1 MAEPYDV
8 LASLNRMLESE
19 ERREQYKLQASL
31 SLMQFAQQKRM
42 QDIQLAGQRLELLQ
56 AANTQMMGTQAQT
69 FLEETGLEAMYL
81 RTLEDVD
88 DQAASVASMSDL
100 LQEKAKDGG
109 WGVPQDVADKIVGA
123 VYASKSGQHSGIMKI
138 GTEMYEY
145 AQTEHDYSTFG
156 KNLVL
161 LFDKVGVDM
170 PIGRLG
176 QMYQTSSNQ
185 SKILKEMFDFGQGD
199 YDIDPDIGMDI
210 VTAPDDELD
219 EALSKVAD
227 EGDQIGQQ
235 EIKSIITDS
244 SLREDVG
251 KYENQIE
258 QLNTEIQGQYE
269 DISNLQNQKRMIDA
283 KRFSG
288 IELSETEQ
296 DFLNR
301 TGELKALGEAEIQN
315 LNSQIRDL
323 REEQSKYKMA
333 EFTSRP
339 IPGTQIRKGTLVDE
353 EELFIGGT
361 GGMSG
366 RLY

>member
-31 SLMQFAQQKRM
+31 SLMQFAQQKRL
-42 QDIQLAGQRLELLQ
+42 QDIQIAGQRLELLQ

-210 VTAPDDELD
+210 VTASDDELD

-227 EGDQIGQQ
+227 ESEDLELTEHKSLLTGKTLSDDVESYDDQISKLSD
-235 EIKSIITDS
+235 EIKGQKEDIENNRRQTQMILAKRTAGIEMSESDQQWLDS
-244 SLREDVG
+244 SP
-251 KYENQIE
+251 
-258 QLNTEIQGQYE
+258 
-269 DISNLQNQKRMIDA
+269 
-283 KRFSG
+283 
-288 IELSETEQ
+288 
-296 DFLNR
+296 
-301 TGELKALGEAEIQN
+301 ELKSLAETEIQN
-315 LNSQIRDL
+315 LNSQITEL
-323 REEQSKYKMA
+323 REERTKYRKA
-333 EFTSRP
+333 EASVKLGEITS
-339 IPGTQIRKGTLVDE
+339 
-353 EELFIGGT
+353 GGKY
-361 GGMSG
+361 GMDYIS
-366 RLY
+366 Y